1 MFRLTYRDIL
11 IGVLITL
18 LALLLRGVVLVDRA
32 RADTAFDP
40 PPPGVDQRH
49 YILFAEAYEAGRWPD
64 APFHFQPGL
73 VYFLVGSRALF
84 GHSIAQM
91 TLGMVV
97 AGSLACGLMVGVG
110 WLLTRRRWGGYLAG
124 GLLAV
129 YPIAIF
135 YSTVLLTEGLA
146 SSYVTLF
153 LLLALW
159 NRERPALWRSALLGL
174 TVGLATITRT
184 NLALLWPAGALLLW
198 LDTRRVR
205 PFLIHAVFSLLF
217 MALAIAPVT
226 YWNWKS
232 SGGHDFPLVTS
243 TGADEVYRA
252 NNRDASGLR
261 ADEPA
266 MDTVDVPYLQAL
278 IADIRL
284 APLRFIEL
292 QLHKAGIYW
301 SALEPSN
308 NVDYVG
314 SGLNVSPLLAAI
326 PLNFGLIALLGWLGV
341 LALWRS
347 DPRAALFFAA
357 VNLLI
362 FAGVMTIWVEGRLKQ
377 PAVPPL
383 IATTAYLMVLGVAQF
398 RERRIGSNFLSPPPN
413 PLPAAQGGGLPIALP
428 PSLVPGLPE
437 RGRSGEGPGV
447 RMNEK
452 TRGLNPL
459 SGRFLRRALPV
470 AATFLIFGG
479 LNWSISHLPVKLPVG
494 GLPPDAHPVGAV
506 FDGKIRLDGWRALPE
521 WPVERGWTETGK
533 SYAVELFWE
542 VLQPVADDYQFYL
555 AYVQD
560 GQRVAGRDRAIGGI
574 GFPANPT
581 SRWAAGQIYSEI
593 AGFRLPKDT
602 PTGRSGPVQVGVYR
616 LVGADADGQNGTVV
630 DVPVTSADEAQKF
643 VVLQSFA
650 VYPPQTPPD
659 DALADLKPTP
669 FIFGDSIAL
678 KGYHL
683 PETARPG
690 ETVTLTLGWAA
701 VADVPGD
708 YTLFLHVMDA
718 DDTLAVGLDRQP
730 LDGRLLTS
738 TWRPGDLLRDA
749 MPITMPTQPGTYKV
763 YLGLYDSHTHER
775 LPVDAPDNR
784 PLLATIT
791 VG

>member
-18 LALLLRGVVLVDRA
+18 LALLLRGVVLLDRA

-49 YILFAEAYEAGRWPD
+49 YILFAEGYEAGTWPD
-64 APFHFQPGL
+64 APFRFQPGL

-84 GHSIAQM
+84 GRSIAQM

-97 AGSLACGLMVGVG
+97 AGSLACGLMVAVG

-129 YPIAIF
+129 YPVAIF

-146 SSYVTLF
+146 SFYVALF

-184 NLALLWPAGALLLW
+184 NLALLWPAWALLLW
-198 LDTRRVR
+198 LDTRRAR
-205 PFLIHAVFSLLF
+205 PFLIKATVSALF
-217 MALAIAPVT
+217 MMLAIAPVT

-232 SGGHDFPLVTS
+232 SGGGDFPLVTS

-278 IADIRL
+278 MADIRL
-284 APLRFIEL
+284 APLRFVEL

-301 SALEPSN
+301 SALEPAN
-308 NVDYVG
+308 NIDYVG
-314 SGLNVSPLLAAI
+314 SGLNVSPLLAAV
-326 PLNFGLIALLGWLGV
+326 PLNFGLIALLGWLGIV
-341 LALWRS
+341 ALWRT
-347 DPRAALFFAA
+347 DPRGAVFFAA
-357 VNLLI
+357 LNLLI

-383 IATTAYLMVLGVAQF
+383 VATTAYLIVSGFTQF
-398 RERRIGSNFLSPPPN
+398 RILLAKVLPLIPNPSPTRGEGSKTSLEVLSPR
-413 PLPAAQGGGLPIALP
+413 QW
-428 PSLVPGLPE
+428 E
-437 RGRSGEGPGV
+437 RGFRGEGTV
-447 RMNEK
+447 
-452 TRGLNPL
+452 NPS
-459 SGRFLRRALPV
+459 SGRVLRRVLPL

-521 WPVERGWTETGK
+521 WPVERGWTETDK

-542 VLQPVADDYQFYL
+542 ILEPIPDDYQFYL

-593 AGFRLPKDT
+593 AGFRLPPDT
-602 PTGRSGPVQVGVYR
+602 PTGRSGPIQVGVYR

-630 DVPVTSADEAQKF
+630 DVPVTSGDEAQKF
-643 VVLQSFA
+643 VMLQSFA
-650 VYPPQTPPD
+650 VYAPQTPPD
-659 DALADLKPTP
+659 DTLADLKPAP
-669 FIFGDSIAL
+669 FIFGNSIAL
-678 KGYHL
+678 KGYRL
-683 PETARPG
+683 PETAKPG
-690 ETVTLTLGWAA
+690 ETITLTLGWEG

-718 DDTLAVGLDRQP
+718 DDNLAVGLDRQP
-730 LDGRLLTS
+730 LDGKLLTS
-738 TWRPGDLLRDA
+738 TWRPGDPLRDDI
-749 MPITMPTQPGTYKV
+749 PITMPIQPGTYTV
-763 YLGLYDSHTHER
+763 YLGLYDSHTHDR

-791 VG
+791 VR

>member
-1 MFRLTYRDIL
+1 MQVMFRLTYRDIL
-11 IGVLITL
+11 VGVLITL

-49 YILFAEAYEAGRWPD
+49 YITFAEGYEAGTWPT

-97 AGSLACGLMVGVG
+97 AGALACGLMVGVG

-129 YPIAIF
+129 YPVAIF

-146 SSYVTLF
+146 SFYVVLF

-184 NLALLWPAGALLLW
+184 NLALLWPAWALLLA
-198 LDTRRVR
+198 LDTRRIR
-205 PFLIHAVFSLLF
+205 PIVLHAGISLLF
-217 MALAIAPVT
+217 TALAIAPVT

-232 SGGHDFPLVTS
+232 AGGHDFPLVTS

-266 MDTVDVPYLQAL
+266 MDTVDESYLQAL

-308 NVDYVG
+308 NIDYVG

-341 LALWRS
+341 LALWRNDS
-347 DPRAALFFAA
+347 HGALFFAA
-357 VNLLI
+357 VSLLI

-383 IATTAYLMVLGVAQF
+383 VATTAYLIVSVMNWVIDRGRTRLT
-398 RERRIGSNFLSPPPN
+398 PH
-413 PLPAAQGGGLPIALP
+413 P
-428 PSLVPGLPE
+428 PSSSPFN
-437 RGRSGEGPGV
+437 GEGATSERHSPFPRAKRGWGEV
-447 RMNEK
+447 R
-452 TRGLNPL
+452 LNPL
-459 SGRFLRRALPV
+459 SIRTLRRALPV
-470 AATFLIFGG
+470 AAAFLIFGG

-506 FDGKIRLDGWRALPE
+506 FDGKIRLDGWRALPQ

-542 VLQPVADDYQFYL
+542 VLEPVPDDYQFYL
-555 AYVQD
+555 AYVQE

-574 GFPANPT
+574 GFPANLT
-581 SRWAAGQIYSEI
+581 SHWEPGQIYGEI

-602 PTGRSGPVQVGVYR
+602 PTGRSGSIQVGVYR
-616 LVGADADGQNGTVV
+616 LVGADDDGQNGTVV
-630 DVPVTSADEAQKF
+630 NVPVTSAEGAPMF
-643 VVLQSFA
+643 VTLQSFA
-650 VYPPQTPPD
+650 VYPPQTPSTD
-659 DALADLKPTP
+659 VLAGLTPTP
-669 FIFGDSIAL
+669 FIFGKSIAL
-678 KGYHL
+678 KGYSL
-683 PETARPG
+683 PTTAKPG
-690 ETVTLTLGWAA
+690 ATVTLTLGWQA
-701 VADVPGD
+701 VVDVPAD
-708 YTLFLHVMDA
+708 YTLFLHMMDA
-718 DDTLAVGLDRQP
+718 DDKLAVGLDRQP

-738 TWRPGDLLRDA
+738 TWRPGDPLRDA
-749 MPITMPTQPGTYKV
+749 MTITMPTQPGTYKV
-763 YLGLYDSHTHER
+763 YLGLYDSRTHDR
-775 LPVDAPDNR
+775 LPVDAPDFR

-791 VG
+791 VR